1 MNLLKE
7 RISDLF
13 VTRFLRLGK
22 NAEIKVTNSD
32 GTEST
37 VDLTEF
43 AKLDG
48 LTATAAELNMAAD
61 NSANVETVTATNV
74 ITAAESG
81 KTFFLSA
88 AAGFASTLP
97 APAAGLRY
105 KFVVATS
112 PTSNG
117 YTIATNGSANIIK
130 GGVNELEVD
139 TGDDGPYSA
148 VGDLITLVANVAVVG
163 DWLEVI
169 SDGTSWFLTGQ
180 TNADGGVTIGST

>member
-22 NAEIKVTNSD
+22 NAEIKVTNAN
-32 GTEST
+32 GTENT
-37 VDLTEF
+37 VDLNELVT
-43 AKLDG
+43 KLDNAG
-48 LTATAAELNMAAD
+48 A
-61 NSANVETVTATNV
+61 VETVTATNV